1 MHRRAAIYLGTAL
14 PPHSRDYQEPDGQPF
29 LRKSACAPIPILHR
43 VGFTGRTSRQAAG
56 ELLPRLSILTAS
68 KRGGISLLHYPWGRP
83 RRTLSGTLPCGAR
96 TFLMR
101 MTENS
106 VPHATAWLTHKLYK
120 LFYAY
125 SILPQFSHSTMPS
138 PVATRLTVLVGSD
151 MLQPEHWLF
160 STFAIGTAYRPFMR
174 L

>member
-1 MHRRAAIYLGTAL
+1 MHRRAAIYLGTAS
-14 PPHSRDYQEPDGQPF
+14 PPRSRDYQEPNGQPF

-43 VGFTGRTSRQAAG
+43 VGFTWRTSRQAAG

-125 SILPQFSHSTMPS
+125 SILPQFSHSTIPS
-138 PVATRLTVLVGSD
+138 PVATRLTVLVGRD

-160 STFAIGTAYRPFMR
+160 STFAIGTA
-174 L
+174 

>member
-1 MHRRAAIYLGTAL
+1 VRPSILARRCRRTRAIIRSLTGSHFCAKAHAL
-14 PPHSRDYQEPDGQPF
+14 PFQSCTGWGLQDGTVTRP
-29 LRKSACAPIPILHR
+29 
-43 VGFTGRTSRQAAG
+43 AG

-125 SILPQFSHSTMPS
+125 NILPQFSHSTMPS
-138 PVATRLTVLVGSD
+138 PVATRLTVLVGRD

>member
-1 MHRRAAIYLGTAL
+1 MHRRAAIYLGAAL
-14 PPHSRDYQEPDGQPF
+14 PPRSRDYQEPNGQPF

-43 VGFTGRTSRQAAG
+43 VGFTGRNGYPAG
-56 ELLPRLSILTAS
+56 ELLPRLSILTAH

-138 PVATRLTVLVGSD
+138 PVATRLTVLVGRD

-160 STFAIGTAYRPFMR
+160 STFAIGTA
-174 L
+174 

>member
-14 PPHSRDYQEPDGQPF
+14 PPHSRDYQEPNGQPF

-43 VGFTGRTSRQAAG
+43 VGFTGPVCCQTAG

-125 SILPQFSHSTMPS
+125 NILPQFSHSTMPS
-138 PVATRLTVLVGSD
+138 PVATRLTVLVGRD

-160 STFAIGTAYRPFMR
+160 STFAIGTA
-174 L
+174 